1 MLLNLSARAV
11 ERQLSCG
18 YNYHLAWDGQRL
30 SQAGITGSHVAV
42 VAKGRAGEAARINDE
57 APNDVYARLSDRARR
72 QCNGELI

>member
-1 MLLNLSARAV
+1 MRLNTSARAI

-18 YNYHLAWDGQRL
+18 YNYQLAWDGQRL